1 MTSHSFELRQPPR
14 TTYLRGDTAS
24 APLSAASVAE
34 MEVLGGLFRGAIR
47 HLCFDAEGALLVLA
61 GRGVLRLDPDTLEE
75 RGVWLPTRHVESV
88 LAVGDRLWVL
98 VDGGAF
104 VAAFGEELGEPL
116 AVVEHGFHHAYSAI
130 GSKLALPRERGA
142 LLVDAVTGET
152 REYSFDE
159 AWFDGQSS
167 KRGPDRTM
175 LSPSGR
181 YIGVTS
187 SHGYT
192 VIWEVESGEQRIA
205 REHSEAMAIIDD
217 RRVIRGEE
225 SSTSVIDFITGDWS
239 RAPGNP
245 HFDRGGALVLGDRL
259 LAADTAGGFALIDIG
274 SFEVVA
280 ELDSRLK
287 EYGRT
292 PSRSSAA
299 LSERHVAT
307 YDGMGGVL
315 RVTAL
320 GGDTVESWDWCGG
333 VEGLSVGA
341 AGRRAAVSREW
352 SQGWVECVDL
362 DAKTLVTVRDRTGQG
377 MTRAG
382 ITPDG
387 ASLVAPCGSIL
398 RARRVLVGP
407 FGGAESE
414 DIHAIKCC
422 AREFIGYG
430 DDCYAISTHT
440 LDGAGYV
447 GLHRAGA
454 KRALAKVTYLK
465 EQPWRIAVGADDD
478 ELLVSWD
485 SATILYDMV
494 KRPKAVETFAG
505 RAGAVALG
513 PRGFLAYVEGR
524 EAIFIRSP
532 GAEAVRLTLELRQHR
547 RIERLVFSKGGD
559 LLMVG
564 MSDGVLQVRR
574 TVDGELL
581 REIPLH
587 VGEFV
592 SLLRCGEAIWTLGD
606 DGIVHIV
613 GLRPPS

>member
-1 MTSHSFELRQPPR
+1 MSSPTFELREPPR
-14 TTYLRGDTAS
+14 TTSLRGGTSS
-24 APLSAASVAE
+24 APLSATSVADL
-34 MEVLGGLFRGAIR
+34 EVLGGLFRGAIR
-47 HLCFDAEGALLVLA
+47 HLSFDAEGALMVLA

-88 LAVGDRLWVL
+88 LAFGDRLWVI

-104 VAAFGEELGEPL
+104 VASFGEELGEPL
-116 AVVEHGFHHAYSAI
+116 AAAEHGFHHTYSAT

-142 LLVDAVTGET
+142 LLVDGETGEV
-152 REYSFDE
+152 REFNFDE
-159 AWFDGQSS
+159 AWFEGQSS
-167 KRGPDRTM
+167 KRGPDRAM

-181 YIGVTS
+181 YIGVTA

-192 VIWEVESGEQRIA
+192 VVWEVEGGEQMIA

-225 SSTSVIDFITGDWS
+225 SSSSVIDFITGDWS

-245 HFDRGGALVLGDRL
+245 HFDRGDAVVLGDRL
-259 LAADTAGGFALIDIG
+259 LAADSAGGFALIDIS
-274 SFEVVA
+274 SFEVIA
-280 ELDSRLK
+280 ELDSRPK

-292 PSRSSAA
+292 PSWTSAA

-320 GGDTVESWDWCGG
+320 GGDTLESWDWCGA

-341 AGRRAAVSREW
+341 DGRRAAVAREW

-362 DAKTLVTVRDRTGQG
+362 DAQTLVTVRDAAGQG
-377 MTRAG
+377 MTCAG

-414 DIHAIKCC
+414 DVHAIKCC
-422 AREFIGYG
+422 AREFVGYG
-430 DDCYAISTHT
+430 DDRYAISTHT
-440 LDGAGYV
+440 LEGAGYV

-478 ELLVSWD
+478 ELLIAWD

-513 PRGFLAYVEGR
+513 PRGFLAYTEGR
-524 EAIFIRSP
+524 EVLVIRSP
-532 GAEAVRLTLELRQHR
+532 GAGAVRVSPELRRHH
-547 RIERLVFSKGGD
+547 RIERLLFSKSGD

-564 MSDGVLQVRR
+564 LSDGVLEVRR

-581 REIPLH
+581 RAMPLH

-592 SLLRCGEAIWTLGD
+592 SLQRCGAAIWTLGE
-606 DGIVHIV
+606 DGIVHII
-613 GLRPPS
+613 GLRPAS